1 MKMPVKKK
9 SKNLGNSGSIS
20 RKRNVSASKSLKL
33 SSQPA
38 NDPLEDVRIQQQAIL
53 NNIPDIAWLKDQ
65 KSRFIAVNKPFV
77 DACGVD
83 EKDLIGKTDLDIWPR
98 ELAEKYRADDLKVI
112 KSMKKLRVEEALVD
126 ARGKKIW
133 IETIKAP
140 ILNQSGKVIGTTG
153 IARDITER
161 KKANEA
167 LKESQEQLRTLS
179 AHLHDLREEERSRLS
194 REINE
199 ELGQIL
205 SILKF
210 DLDWVEKNLTGNHK
224 SVQDKIESMSKLI
237 GAVIEW
243 VRRISQ
249 ELRPS
254 LLDTLGLIPAMEW
267 ELNEF
272 QKRTGIKYKL
282 TASDT
287 EIELDEHILTG
298 LFRILQEVLS
308 NVFMHSH
315 AKTVNVSLNSKTN
328 WLILR
333 VRDNGVGIPDRKI
346 IDKRSVGLFSI
357 QERVRF
363 LNGKINII
371 GKKNMGTIVTV
382 ELPYKWDGIKN
393 D

>member
-1 MKMPVKKK
+1 MPVKKK

-112 KSMKKLRVEEALVD
+112 KSMKRLRVEEALVD

-272 QKRTGIKYKL
+272 QKRTGIKYQL

-287 EIELDEHILTG
+287 EIKLDEHILTG

-382 ELPYKWDGIKN
+382 ELPYKWDGIKK
-393 D
+393 

>member
-1 MKMPVKKK
+1 MPVKKK
-9 SKNLGNSGSIS
+9 SENLGNSGSIS
-20 RKRNVSASKSLKL
+20 RKRNVSVSKSLKL
-33 SSQPA
+33 SSQSA

-53 NNIPDIAWLKDQ
+53 NIIPDIAWLKDQ
-65 KSRFIAVNKPFV
+65 KSRFIAVNKPFA

-83 EKDLIGKTDLDIWPR
+83 EKDIIGKTDLDIWPR

-112 KSMKKLRVEEALVD
+112 KSMKKLRVEETLID

-267 ELNEF
+267 ELSEF
-272 QKRTGIKYKL
+272 QKRTGIKYQL

-357 QERVRF
+357 QERIRF

>member
-1 MKMPVKKK
+1 MPVKKK

-20 RKRNVSASKSLKL
+20 RKRNISASKSLKL

-65 KSRFIAVNKPFV
+65 KSRFIAVNKPFA

-83 EKDLIGKTDLDIWPR
+83 EKDIIGKTDLDIWPR

-112 KSMKKLRVEEALVD
+112 KSMKRLRVEEALVD

-140 ILNQSGKVIGTTG
+140 ILNQLGKVIGTTG

-272 QKRTGIKYKL
+272 QKRTGIKYQL

-287 EIELDEHILTG
+287 EIKLDEHILTG

-382 ELPYKWDGIKN
+382 ELPYKWNGIKN

>member
-1 MKMPVKKK
+1 MPVKKK

-65 KSRFIAVNKPFV
+65 KSRFIAVNKPFA

-112 KSMKKLRVEEALVD
+112 KSMKRLRVEEALVD

-382 ELPYKWDGIKN
+382 ELPYKWNGIKN

>member
-1 MKMPVKKK
+1 MPAKKQL
-9 SKNLGNSGSIS
+9 KNLST
-20 RKRNVSASKSLKL
+20 NVSQSPKPTT
-33 SSQPA
+33 SSVKIIERNTQTA
-38 NDPLEDVRIQQQAIL
+38 GGSLEDVRSQQQAIL
-53 NNIPDIAWLKDQ
+53 DNIPDIAWLKDDQ
-65 KSRFIAVNKPFV
+65 SRFMAVNKPFV

-83 EKDLIGKTDLDIWPR
+83 EENLIGMTDLDIWPQ
-98 ELAEKYRADDLKVI
+98 ELAEKYRADDAKVI
-112 KSMKKLRVEEALVD
+112 RSMKQLRVEETLVD
-126 ARGKKIW
+126 FQGNLTW

-140 ILNQSGKVIGTTG
+140 ILNQAGKVIGTTG

-179 AHLHDLREEERSRLS
+179 AHLHDLQEEERSRLS

-210 DLDWVEKNLTGNHK
+210 DLDWVEKNLARNDK
-224 SVQDKIESMSKLI
+224 AVQEKIQSMSKLI
-237 GAVIEW
+237 AAVIEW

-254 LLDTLGLIPAMEW
+254 MLDTLGLIPAMEW

-272 QKRTGIKYKL
+272 QKRTSISCKL
-282 TASDT
+282 DVNGT
-287 EIELDEHILTG
+287 EVELDEQIATG

-308 NVFMHSH
+308 NVFMHSQ
-315 AKTVNVSLNSKTN
+315 AKCVNVSLNMKKS
-328 WLILR
+328 WLILS

-346 IDKRSVGLFSI
+346 IDKRSIGLFSI

-363 LNGKINII
+363 LNGKIQII
-371 GKKNMGTIVTV
+371 GKKNLGTIVTV
-382 ELPYKWDGIKN
+382 ELPYKWDGIKH

>member
-1 MKMPVKKK
+1 MPAENK
-9 SKNLGNSGSIS
+9 SKGPHNTDFVFRKQNTGAYRNL
-20 RKRNVSASKSLKL
+20 KSDP
-33 SSQPA
+33 QPA
-38 NDPLEDVRIQQQAIL
+38 DDTLEDIRMQQLAIL
-53 NNIPDIAWLKDQ
+53 NNIPDIAWLKDE
-65 KSRFIAVNKPFV
+65 KSQFIAVNKPFA

-83 EKDLIGKTDLDIWPR
+83 EKNLIGKTDLDIWPR

-112 KSMKKLRVEEALVD
+112 KSMKRLRVEEALID
-126 ARGKKIW
+126 SQGKKTW

-140 ILNQSGKVIGTTG
+140 ILNQAGKVIGTTG

-161 KKANEA
+161 KNANEA
-167 LKESQEQLRTLS
+167 LKKSEEQLRHLS
-179 AHLHDLREEERSRLS
+179 AHLHTLREEERSRLS

-210 DLDWVEKNLTGNHK
+210 DLDWIADKLTGNHR
-224 SVQDKIESMSKLI
+224 SVQDKVQSMSKLI

-272 QKRTGIKYKL
+272 HKRTGIKFEL
-282 TASDT
+282 TANEP
-287 EIELDEHILTG
+287 EIEFDENLSTA

-308 NVFMHSH
+308 NIFLHSQ
-315 AKTVNVSLNSKTN
+315 AKSIHVSLNIKKN

-333 VRDNGVGIPDRKI
+333 VKDNGVGIPSRKI

-371 GKKNMGTIVTV
+371 GKENIGTIVTV
-382 ELPYKWDGIKN
+382 ELPYKWDGI
-393 D
+393 

>member
-1 MKMPVKKK
+1 MPAKKQ
-9 SKNLGNSGSIS
+9 SKTFSTNGSNSPRPKASSSKIL
-20 RKRNVSASKSLKL
+20 KRY
-33 SSQPA
+33 SQMA
-38 NDPLEDVRIQQQAIL
+38 DDSLEDIRMQQQAIL
-53 NNIPDIAWLKDQ
+53 NNIPDIAWLKDE
-65 KSRFIAVNKPFV
+65 KSQFIAVNKSFV
-77 DACGVD
+77 KACGVT
-83 EKDLIGKTDLDIWPR
+83 EKKLIGRTDLDIWPR
-98 ELAEKYRADDLKVI
+98 KLAEKYRADDLKVI
-112 KSMKKLRVEEALVD
+112 KSLKRLRIEETLVD
-126 ARGKKIW
+126 AQGKKIW

-140 ILNQSGKVIGTTG
+140 ILNQAGKVIGTTG
-153 IARDITER
+153 IARNITER

-167 LKESQEQLRTLS
+167 LQESQEQLRTLS
-179 AHLHDLREEERSRLS
+179 AHLHELREEERSRLS

-210 DLDWVEKNLTGNHK
+210 DLDWVEKNLTGNDN
-224 SVQDKIESMSKLI
+224 SVQDKIKSMSKLI

-272 QKRTGIKYKL
+272 QKRTGINFKL
-282 TASDT
+282 TASHTD
-287 EIELDEHILTG
+287 IELDEQILTG

-382 ELPYKWDGIKN
+382 ELPYKWDGIK
-393 D
+393 DD

>member
-1 MKMPVKKK
+1 MPVKKK

-20 RKRNVSASKSLKL
+20 RKRNTSASKSLKL

-65 KSRFIAVNKPFV
+65 KSRFIAVNKPFA

-112 KSMKKLRVEEALVD
+112 KSMKRLRVEEALVD

-153 IARDITER
+153 IAHDITER

>member
-1 MKMPVKKK
+1 MPVKKK

-33 SSQPA
+33 NSQPA

-77 DACGVD
+77 KACGVD

-112 KSMKKLRVEEALVD
+112 KSMKKLRVEETLID

>member
-1 MKMPVKKK
+1 MAVKNK
-9 SKNLGNSGSIS
+9 SKDLSHSGSIS
-20 RKRNVSASKSLKL
+20 RKKKVNPSKSLKFH
-33 SSQPA
+33 SHPA
-38 NDPLEDVRIQQQAIL
+38 NDLLEDVRIQQQAIL
-53 NNIPDIAWLKDQ
+53 NNIPDIAWLKDE

-77 DACGVD
+77 KACGVD
-83 EKDLIGKTDLDIWPR
+83 EEDLIGKTDLDIWPN
-98 ELAEKYRADDLKVI
+98 ELAKKYRADDLKVV
-112 KSMKKLRVEEALVD
+112 KTKKRLRVEEALVD
-126 ARGKKIW
+126 FQGNLTW

-140 ILNQSGKVIGTTG
+140 ILNQAGRVIGTTG
-153 IARDITER
+153 IARDVTER

-167 LKESQEQLRTLS
+167 LKESQQQLRTLS

-210 DLDWVEKNLTGNHK
+210 DLDWVEKNLTGNDK
-224 SVQDKIESMSKLI
+224 SVQDKLESMSKLI

-267 ELNEF
+267 ELSEF
-272 QKRTGIKYKL
+272 KKRTGINYEL
-282 TASDT
+282 VASET
-287 EIELDEHILTG
+287 GIELDEHIITG
-298 LFRILQEVLS
+298 LFRILQDVLS
-308 NVFMHSH
+308 NVFMHSQ
-315 AKTVNVSLNSKTN
+315 AKSVNVSLNRKSN

-371 GKKNMGTIVTV
+371 AKKDMGTIVTV
-382 ELPYKWDGIKN
+382 ELPYKWDGTKQ
-393 D
+393 